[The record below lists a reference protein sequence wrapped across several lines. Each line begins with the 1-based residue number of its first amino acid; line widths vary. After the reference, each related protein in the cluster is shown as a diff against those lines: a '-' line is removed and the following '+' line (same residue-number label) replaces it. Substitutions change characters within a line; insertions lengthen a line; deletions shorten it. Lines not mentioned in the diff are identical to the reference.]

1 MEIKI
6 FRANRGEGKTKWL
19 FERAV
24 EAEAAGYELYYVG
37 TSKSAEGI
45 IDRWME
51 ERKEVCPVRDIYQ
64 RWMPLTIQQKYCIL
78 TDGVFENAGYIDD
91 IIGHLRQFD
100 GVWYMTM
107 DKEDF
112 VN

>member
-6 FRANRGEGKTKWL
+6 FRAKHGEGKTKWL

-24 EAEAAGYELYYVG
+24 EADEAGYELYYVG
-37 TSKSAEGI
+37 TKKSMDGIVDRWLAECKSA
-45 IDRWME
+45 
-51 ERKEVCPVRDIYQ
+51 CPIRDVFQ
-64 RWMPLTIQQKYCIL
+64 RWLPLVHQQKYCFL
-78 TDGVFENAGYIDD
+78 TDGVFENAGYIGD
-91 IIGHLRQFD
+91 IEEHLRQFD
-100 GVWYMTM
+100 CVWYMTM

>member
-19 FERAV
+19 FDRA
-24 EAEAAGYELYYVG
+24 AEAYDAGYELYYVG
-37 TSKSAEGI
+37 TNKSMDGI
-45 IDRWME
+45 VDRWLE
-51 ERKEVCPVRDIYQ
+51 ERKEACPVRDIYQ
-64 RWMPLTIQQKYCIL
+64 RWMPLVKQQKYCIL
-78 TDGVFENAGYIDD
+78 TDGVFENAGYIGD
-91 IIGHLRQFD
+91 IIDHLHRFD

-107 DKEDF
+107 DKEVF